1 MDTRR
6 GGEGPILTGYIGH
19 LNFQAL
25 NVSHVH
31 IEERLGLRDGAP
43 NARQGDIGQT
53 TATVH
58 CKRGTPEVRNFPFCS
73 LSFTQDQA
81 GPYIRTVDL
90 QRAATFCCLFL
101 SNPILRLGHQCN
113 NIGRLGSLR
122 WN

>member
-1 MDTRR
+1 MDTGR
-6 GGEGPILTGYIGH
+6 GGERPILTGYIGH

-58 CKRGTPEVRNFPFCS
+58 CKGGTPEVRNFS
-73 LSFTQDQA
+73 L
-81 GPYIRTVDL
+81 
-90 QRAATFCCLFL
+90 LFL
-101 SNPILRLGHQCN
+101 LLHPRPSRSIPQDT
-113 NIGRLGSLR
+113 
-122 WN
+122 